1 MALPDAHLLRLPR
14 EVRAQIFGDASLSH
28 LVFFDWKWKCRGM
41 HRVGFKVT
49 VSHAPR
55 LSILLVCSRF
65 YEYFE
70 DLDPNHRLLDI
81 EWDGAIVAW
90 RCLKVDKEHQ
100 VHTSLRLRRDST
112 NQDDLALEHD

>member
-1 MALPDAHLLRLPR
+1 
-14 EVRAQIFGDASLSH
+14 
-28 LVFFDWKWKCRGM
+28 M

-90 RCLKVDKEHQ
+90 RCLKRLIKNTKCTQAFVYAEIARTKM
-100 VHTSLRLRRDST
+100 TSLWNT
-112 NQDDLALEHD
+112 IN